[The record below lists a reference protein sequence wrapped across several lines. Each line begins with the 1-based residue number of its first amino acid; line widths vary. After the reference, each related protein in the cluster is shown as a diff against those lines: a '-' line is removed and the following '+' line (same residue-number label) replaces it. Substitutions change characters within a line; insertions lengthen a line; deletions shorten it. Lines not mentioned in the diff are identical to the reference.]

1 MKKGQ
6 RRREQQAI
14 AEMRWLGFL
23 PDPDE
28 QDADPDDPDQEFVE
42 GEALGQE

>member
-14 AEMRWLGFL
+14 AEMRWVGFA
-23 PDPDE
+23 PDTDE
-28 QDADPDDPDQEFVE
+28 QDEQDDPDQEFE
-42 GEALGQE
+42 GEVLEKKQ